1 MKAFIDKA
9 DVLIEALPY
18 IQRFKGKKVI
28 IKFGGSVISEE
39 KHTESVL
46 KDVVFM
52 RTVGM
57 QPIVVHGGGKSI
69 TMRMRE
75 SGITARFIQGLRYTD
90 SKTME
95 IVQDVLRNEISK
107 NIGDIISQFGAVP
120 AYFNGRDTGTFFCA
134 RKTQFMGKEI
144 DLGLVGDIVRVDTEG
159 IVKACES
166 EKVPVIAPIG
176 VDEEGVLYNINAD
189 SMAGEM
195 ASALN
200 AEKIVF
206 LSDIPGILKDVND
219 PKSMISSLRKKDV
232 DILIR
237 QGVIHGGMIPKIDSC
252 LKSLEAGA
260 RKTHIIDGRL
270 SHSLLLEIFT
280 DKGVG
285 TEIVRDNY

>member
-1 MKAFIDKA
+1 MKTFIDKA

-28 IKFGGSVISEE
+28 IKFGGSVLSEE
-39 KHTESVL
+39 KYTESVL
-46 KDVVFM
+46 RDVVFM

-57 QPIVVHGGGKSI
+57 HPIVVHGGGKAI
-69 TMRMRE
+69 TLRMKDA
-75 SGITARFIQGLRYTD
+75 GITAKFIQGLRYTD
-90 SKTME
+90 AKTMD

-107 NIGDIISQFGAVP
+107 NIGGILSRFGSVP
-120 AYFNGRDTGTFFCA
+120 AYFNGKDTGTFYCEK
-134 RKTQFMGKEI
+134 KTRFLGKEI
-144 DLGLVGDIVRVDTEG
+144 DLGLVGDIVRVDTAG
-159 IVKACES
+159 ISAACET

-176 VDEEGVLYNINAD
+176 VDERGSLYNINAD
-189 SMAGEM
+189 SMAGEL

-200 AEKIVF
+200 VEKIVF
-206 LSDIPGILKDVND
+206 LSDIPGILKDIND
-219 PKSMISSLRKKDV
+219 PKSMISSLKKTDV
-232 DILIR
+232 DILIK

-252 LKSLEAGA
+252 LKSLESGA

-285 TEIVRDNY
+285 TEIVQD